1 MNRTQLLDFVGIG
14 DLVRV
19 TDTPTDSLTGT
30 PLNTNAGVVESTR
43 YIELLGDDGRLRDR
57 GLSVMLRELETPV
70 GVPQV
75 RVELWSLDLQRHW
88 QVEARAAYTSA
99 LNIQRLLEN
108 WRAEL
113 LVQGASLRPIVIH
126 D

>member
-19 TDTPTDSLTGT
+19 TDTPTDFLENRGGPNGNS
-30 PLNTNAGVVESTR
+30 NRGVVKSIR

-57 GLSVMLRELETPV
+57 GLSVMLHDFEMPV
-70 GVPQV
+70 GVPQA
-75 RVELWSLDLQRHW
+75 RVELWSLDLHLHW
-88 QVEARAAYTSA
+88 QVEASASYTSA
-99 LNIQRLLEN
+99 LNIQRLLE
-108 WRAEL
+108 WTRGFGTR
-113 LVQGASLRPIVIH
+113 QRPIEI